1 MAISFTILVSGK
13 TIENDYPVEVG
24 IRPKRESIIWRQE
37 VQPGDVQVAYL
48 ESHPIISHEAIEI
61 TDCFSDTAV
70 ELDSIVYSTKAMTLL
85 SEKDNLI
92 FTTITNQVG
101 SNENLMF
108 YGHYLPKNITSV
120 SFLPWNK
127 SSDPYIASYNPVYNL
142 IASDFANRV
151 DILADSYNSSYVQY
165 ANSSGIFSE
174 IYRKESVF
182 KEAEIYDLIDEDG
195 NLILNS
201 ISPLVYTKTKEGNKW
216 LYEFYKKADE
226 TIYYKEELDTSPQI
240 KAPSN
245 LTLEFPWELE
255 IVGQALGYN
264 KENEGTETLFYNLQG
279 NKVVSYYPS
288 YPYVLNK
295 KEAIRINNN
304 TFMVPNGKI
313 EINKAKNVHL
323 TYKVFRD
330 DFLVFAETTKPS
342 LVGKRI
348 TGSYVNKN
356 IIRYNEFT
364 GNYDPDN
371 GIIVI
376 NGQPPILPNDRIS
389 VEFQTKEKVS
399 YRYLGNL
406 NPVQNKKMLTGVLFY
421 YVTPDTEES
430 ASNVRWLHLEEIY
443 NVETE
448 SFTLK
453 LRDAEDIALQ
463 AYVGDTFTSI
473 INTYFLFD
481 PYTRTDLSNS
491 YNWMPLVFVKFN
503 KQKYIDKV
511 KHKDLRIFADVSDDQ
526 ELDNRGRDFLFS
538 DLLNKSGQVSVA
550 LDHQAVVFIDRNEI
564 PYYSDFNDTSNPY
577 TMTKA
582 RLDETINNNLA
593 MDITAIRKH
602 IDNPVIKKITMKKV
616 GVNQYRV
623 YVTLK
628 KNRGIYE
635 EISLYQALDNDYYAT
650 SDLIVSDATLAE
662 QTELENGDTLITFI
676 IGAESSTHI
685 KEKTNIYF
693 YTKLL
698 STDGSVASPFSQIAC
713 VYCK

>member
-1 MAISFTILVSGK
+1 MAISFLISVSGRVVENEYP
-13 TIENDYPVEVG
+13 IEIG
-24 IRPKRESIIWRQE
+24 IRPERESIIWRQK
-37 VQPGDVQVAYL
+37 VQTGDVQVAYL
-48 ESHPIISHEAIEI
+48 ETDLILSHEAIQV

-70 ELDSIVYSTKAMTLL
+70 EIDSITYSTKAMSLL

-92 FTTITNQVG
+92 FTTITGQVG
-101 SNENLMF
+101 SNESPMF
-108 YGHYLPKNITSV
+108 YGHRLPKNITGV
-120 SFLPWNK
+120 SFIPWNK
-127 SSDPYIASYNPVYNL
+127 SSDPYIAFYNPSYNLV
-142 IASDFANRV
+142 ASDFANRV
-151 DILADSYNSSYVQY
+151 DIEADSYNSSYVQY
-165 ANSSGIFSE
+165 TNSSGIFSE
-174 IYRKESVF
+174 IYKKEPVF

-195 NLILNS
+195 NLISNFAPRP
-201 ISPLVYTKTKEGNKW
+201 IYTKTKDRNKW
-216 LYEFYKKADE
+216 LYEFYKKTDD
-226 TIYYKEELDTSPQI
+226 TIYYKEELDTSPQV
-240 KAPSN
+240 KAPRN
-245 LTLEFPWELE
+245 LSLEFPWELE
-255 IVGQALGYN
+255 IMGQGLNYEKIG
-264 KENEGTETLFYNLQG
+264 ETNETFFYNLQG

-295 KEAIRINNN
+295 KEAVRVNNN

-313 EINKAKNVHL
+313 EINKSKNVHL

-356 IIRYNEFT
+356 IIRYSEFT
-364 GNYDPDN
+364 GNYDPEN

-376 NGQPPILPNDRIS
+376 NGQPPILAKDRIS

-399 YRYLGNL
+399 YRQLGNL
-406 NPVQNKKMLTGVLFY
+406 NPLQNKKMLTGVLFY
-421 YVTPDTEES
+421 YVTPETEES
-430 ASNVRWLHLEEIY
+430 VSNVRWLHLEEIY

-448 SFTLK
+448 SFILK

-463 AYVGDTFTSI
+463 AYVGDTFTNI
-473 INTYFLFD
+473 VNTYFVFD

-491 YNWMPLVFVKFN
+491 YNWMPLAFIKFN

-511 KHKDLRIFADVSDDQ
+511 KHKDLRIFADVKNDQ
-526 ELDNRGRDFLFS
+526 ILDGRGRDFLFS
-538 DLLNKSGQVSVA
+538 NLLNKSGQVAVA
-550 LDHQAVVFIDRNEI
+550 LEHQAIVSIDRNEI
-564 PYYSDFNDTSNPY
+564 PRYSDFNDASNPD
-577 TMTKA
+577 TITRE
-582 RLDETINNNLA
+582 RLAGIINSNLA
-593 MDITAIRKH
+593 ADITSIHRH
-602 IDNPVIKKITMKKV
+602 IDSPIIKKITMKRV

-623 YVTLK
+623 YVTIK
-628 KNRGIYE
+628 KNRSIYE
-635 EISLYQALDNDYYAT
+635 QISLYQALDNDYYGT

-662 QTELENGDTLITFI
+662 ETQLENGDTFITFI

-698 STDGSVASPFSQIAC
+698 SSDGSVASPFSQIAC